1 VAIRLRHA
9 TTIQRLAALAGRRVM
24 ILHTPPEVADAG
36 LSGLDVDCAVTGLD
50 RHWPLRLPDGW
61 RLCQLLHYDLKGWY
75 WVLERDGEVVCLDT
89 VDDPTGLG
97 RDGFPTARF
106 HPGQDLTAPA
116 EVQAAYLTAKRVRKG
131 DLRDAEWARIGRLA
145 GRDPGGYRAAL
156 AAVVGDRLSG
166 LLAGPAL
173 AGRPPDPALG
183 RRARRRQL
191 LRRYR
196 TPARAL
202 AGLAVGLRRELERVA
217 RPTGLVVVVAGPDG
231 TGKSTLAR
239 ALPERC
245 TAMFR
250 RAARIHWRPGLLP
263 RPGAVVGREPGD
275 PSTPHARPPYGRV
288 PSLAL
293 LGYYWLDF
301 LVGGWARV
309 TPKRLRSGLVVMER
323 GWWDLAVDPRRYRL
337 QVPPRLVRR
346 LGALLPRPDLTL
358 VLESSPD
365 RLRERKA
372 ELPAGELERQSAAWR
387 EVLPSRVRRRR
398 LDASRPT
405 ERVLADATE
414 EVLELLE
421 ARTVARL
428 DGGWASLPSRGSPRW
443 QVPRRPRRTA
453 AAALAV
459 YQPMKPTSRV
469 GWEAARLLAIGGG
482 LALLPRGEAPPRVV
496 RQALAPYLPPGA
508 TLAVARVIH
517 PGRERYVALVLD
529 RDGGCQALAK
539 VGVDQEAAD
548 ELAREAAAVETFGPL
563 LPAPVSAPKV
573 LAAGS
578 GVLLLEAASWR
589 PRWSPWRLEP
599 EVAAALGAFY
609 RAGASGPGLQPGP
622 AHGDFAPWN
631 LLRTADGWVLIDWED
646 TAADQEPFA
655 DLCHY
660 LVQGHA
666 MLGRPSR
673 QAVVDGF
680 RDRRGWVGRAV
691 EAYADGAGLPAAEA
705 PAALTRYLGTVES
718 RLRPMGTG
726 ERDRWP
732 RRRRLLEQLER

>member
-1 VAIRLRHA
+1 
-9 TTIQRLAALAGRRVM
+9 M
-24 ILHTPPEVADAG
+24 ILHTPPDTAASG
-36 LSGLDVDCAVTGLD
+36 LSGLDVDCAVDGLD
-50 RHWPLRLPDGW
+50 RRWPLRLPDGW
-61 RLCQLLHYDLKGWY
+61 RLCQVLHYDLKGWY
-75 WVLERDGEVVCLDT
+75 WVLERDGQVVCLDT
-89 VDDPTGLG
+89 VDDPKGLG

-106 HPGQDLTAPA
+106 AAGQDLTAPA

-145 GRDPGGYRAAL
+145 GTDPARYRAAL

-166 LLAGPAL
+166 VLAGPAL
-173 AGRPPDPALG
+173 AGRPPDPGLG

-202 AGLAVGLRRELERVA
+202 TGLAVGLRRELERVA

-231 TGKSTLAR
+231 TGKSTLAG
-239 ALPERC
+239 ALPGRC

-263 RPGAVVGREPGD
+263 RPGAVVRREPGD
-275 PSTPHARPPYGRV
+275 PSTPHARPPYGRA

-309 TPKRLRSGLVVMER
+309 TPTRLRSGLVVMER

-337 QVPPRLVRR
+337 QVSPWLVRR

-358 VLESSPD
+358 VLESSAG

-372 ELPAGELERQSAAWR
+372 ELPAAELERQAAAWR
-387 EVLPSRVRRRR
+387 EVLPPRLRSRR
-398 LDASRPT
+398 LDASRPA
-405 ERVLADATE
+405 EQVVADATE

-428 DGGWASLPSRGSPRW
+428 DSGWASLPTRRSARW
-443 QVPRRPRRTA
+443 QVPRGSRATA

-469 GWEAARLLAIGGG
+469 GWEAARLLAAAGG
-482 LALLPRGEAPPRVV
+482 LRLLPRGEAPPRVV

-508 TLAVARVIH
+508 TLATARVIH

-539 VGVDQEAAD
+539 VGADQAAAD
-548 ELAREAAAVETFGPL
+548 ELAREATAIEAFGPL
-563 LPAPVSAPKV
+563 LAGPVSAPKV
-573 LAAGS
+573 LAAEP

-589 PRWSPWRLEP
+589 PRWRPWQLEP
-599 EVAAALGAFY
+599 EVAAAMGAFY
-609 RAGASGPGLQPGP
+609 RAGAAGPGLQPGP

-646 TAADQEPFA
+646 AAAAESPFF

-673 QAVVDGF
+673 QAVLDGF
-680 RDRRGWVGRAV
+680 RARRGWVGGAV
-691 EAYADGAGLPAAEA
+691 AAYADGAGLPVDEAA
-705 PAALTRYLGTVES
+705 PALRRYLATVES

>member
-1 VAIRLRHA
+1 
-9 TTIQRLAALAGRRVM
+9 M
-24 ILHTPPEVADAG
+24 ILHTPPDTAASG
-36 LSGLDVDCAVTGLD
+36 LSGLDVDCAVVGLD
-50 RHWPLRLPDGW
+50 RRWPLRLPDGW
-61 RLCQLLHYDLKGWY
+61 RLCQLLHYDLRGWY
-75 WVLERDGEVVCLDT
+75 WVLERDGQVVCLDT
-89 VDDPTGLG
+89 VDDPRGLG

-106 HPGQDLTAPA
+106 SAGQDLTAPA

-145 GRDPGGYRAAL
+145 GAAPGRYRAAL
-156 AAVVGDRLSG
+156 AAVVGDRLATR
-166 LLAGPAL
+166 LAGPAL
-173 AGRPPDPALG
+173 AGRPPDPALA

-191 LRRYR
+191 VRRYR

-231 TGKSTLAR
+231 TGKSTLAG

-245 TAMFR
+245 PAMFR

-309 TPKRLRSGLVVMER
+309 TPTRLRSGLVVMER

-337 QVPPRLVRR
+337 RVSPWLVRR

-358 VLESSPD
+358 VLETSAE
-365 RLRERKA
+365 RLRHRKA
-372 ELPAGELERQSAAWR
+372 ELPTAELQRQSAAWR
-387 EVLPSRVRRRR
+387 EVLPARLRSRR
-398 LDASRPT
+398 LDAARPA
-405 ERVLADATE
+405 EQVVADAAE

-428 DGGWASLPSRGSPRW
+428 DAGWAGLPTRRSARW
-443 QVPRRPRRTA
+443 QVPRGPRGTA

-469 GWEAARLLAIGGG
+469 GWEAARLLAAAGG
-482 LALLPRGEAPPRVV
+482 LRLLPRGEAPPRVV

-508 TLAVARVIH
+508 TLATARVIH

-539 VGVDQEAAD
+539 VGADQAAAD
-548 ELAREAAAVETFGPL
+548 ELAREAAAIEAFGPL
-563 LPAPVSAPKV
+563 LAGPVSAPKV
-573 LAAGS
+573 LAAEP

-589 PRWSPWRLEP
+589 PRWRPWHLEP
-599 EVAAALGAFY
+599 EVAAAMGAFY
-609 RAGASGPGLQPGP
+609 RAGAVGPGLQPGP

-646 TAADQEPFA
+646 AAASEAPFL

-673 QAVVDGF
+673 RAVLDGF
-680 RDRRGWVGRAV
+680 RDRRGWVGEAV
-691 EAYADGAGLPAAEA
+691 AAYADGAGLPVDEAA
-705 PAALTRYLGTVES
+705 PALRRYLGMVES

>member
-1 VAIRLRHA
+1 VSHGS
-9 TTIQRLAALAGRRVM
+9 TIQRLAALAGRRVM

-36 LSGLDVDCAVTGLD
+36 LSGLDVDCAVDGLD
-50 RHWPLRLPDGW
+50 RRWPLRLPDGW
-61 RLCQLLHYDLKGWY
+61 RLCQVLHYDLKGWY
-75 WVLERDGEVVCLDT
+75 WVLERDGQVVCLDT
-89 VDDPTGLG
+89 VDDPKGLG
-97 RDGFPTARF
+97 RDGSPTARF
-106 HPGQDLTAPA
+106 GAGDDLTAPA

-145 GRDPGGYRAAL
+145 AADPGRYRAAL
-156 AAVVGDRLSG
+156 AAVVGDRLAG

-173 AGRPPDPALG
+173 AGRPPGPALG

-196 TPARAL
+196 SPARAL
-202 AGLAVGLRRELERVA
+202 TGLAVGLRRELERVA

-231 TGKSTLAR
+231 TGKSTLAG
-239 ALPERC
+239 ALPQSC

-263 RPGAVVGREPGD
+263 RPGAVVGREAGD

-288 PSLAL
+288 SSLAL

-309 TPKRLRSGLVVMER
+309 TPQRLRSGLVVVER

-337 QVPPRLVRR
+337 QVSPRLVRR

-358 VLESSPD
+358 VLESSPG
-365 RLRERKA
+365 RLRDRKA
-372 ELPAGELERQSAAWR
+372 ELPTAELERQSAAWR
-387 EVLPSRVRRRR
+387 EVLPPRLRRRR
-398 LDASRPT
+398 LDASSPP
-405 ERVLADATE
+405 ERVLADAAS
-414 EVLELLE
+414 EVMELLE

-428 DGGWASLPSRGSPRW
+428 DAGWATLPSRGSPRW
-443 QVPRRPRRTA
+443 QVPRGPRRTA
-453 AAALAV
+453 GASLAV

-469 GWEAARLLAIGGG
+469 GWEAARLLAMGGG
-482 LALLPRGEAPPRVV
+482 LRLLPRGEAPPRVV
-496 RQALAPYLPPGA
+496 RAILAPYLPPGA

-529 RDGGCQALAK
+529 RNGGCQALAK
-539 VGVDQEAAD
+539 VGADQAAAD
-548 ELAREAAAVETFGPL
+548 ELAWEADAIERFGPL

-573 LAAGS
+573 LAAEP

-589 PRWSPWRLEP
+589 PRWRPWRLEP
-599 EVAAALGAFY
+599 KVAHAMGAFF
-609 RAGASGPGLQPGP
+609 RAGARAPGLQRGP

-631 LLRTADGWVLIDWED
+631 LLGTADGWVLIDWED
-646 TAADQEPFA
+646 AAAEEAPFL

-673 QAVVDGF
+673 RAVIDGF
-680 RDRRGWVGRAV
+680 RSGTGWVGGAV
-691 EAYADGAGLPAAEA
+691 AAYADGAALPAAA
-705 PAALTRYLGTVES
+705 GSQALRRYLGSVEA